1 MGRKKKQSGWKIFRQ
16 IIWFPFKIVGLGVY
30 WTYKGI
36 INLIRYIKNRK
47 EAAKTQQ
54 KREALNAKQSFRAF
68 DIVHR
73 HSGDI
78 RGFEKMLRENKS
90 TIGIILGARGKGKT
104 ALGMRLLENIH
115 TKTKRTC
122 VAIGFKEESLP
133 PWITPVLTTDDI
145 PNSALV
151 LIDEGGI
158 VFSSRKAMT
167 DANNMLSSLLL
178 IARHKDLSI
187 IFISQN
193 SANLDVNAIRQADY
207 LLLKPSSLL
216 QKDFERKKIQSI
228 YSELAEEFERHKNIQ
243 GLSYIYSDSF
253 RGFVTNNLPTFWSE
267 GISKS
272 FK

>member
-1 MGRKKKQSGWKIFRQ
+1 MGRKKKQSGWKTFGKVL
-16 IIWFPFKIVGLGVY
+16 WFPFKILGLTVY
-30 WTYKGI
+30 VAYKGI
-36 INLIRYIKNRK
+36 RNLIHTARK
-47 EAAKTQQ
+47 KKQEKETQK
-54 KREALNAKQSFRAF
+54 KREALDQKQSFRAF
-68 DIVHR
+68 NIVHR

-78 RGFEKMLRENKS
+78 RSFEKLLRENKS

-115 TKTKRTC
+115 TKSKRKC

-133 PWITPVLTTDDI
+133 HWITPVTNTEEI
-145 PNSALV
+145 ANGALV

-167 DANNMLSSLLL
+167 DANNLLSSLLL

-228 YSELAEEFERHKNIQ
+228 YSELAEEFERHKDIQ
-243 GLSYIYSDSF
+243 GISYIYSDSF
-253 RGFVTNNLPTFWSE
+253 RGFVTNDLPTFWSE

>member
-1 MGRKKKQSGWKIFRQ
+1 MGRKKKQSTWKWVGKIL
-16 IIWFPFKIVGLGVY
+16 WFPFKLLGLGIY
-30 WTYKGI
+30 FTYKGI
-36 INLIRYIKNRK
+36 KKLITHVQTNKK
-47 EAAKTQQ
+47 KAATKKIRST
-54 KREALNAKQSFRAF
+54 LNEKKSFKAF
-68 DIVHR
+68 SIIHR

-78 RGFEKMLRENKS
+78 RGFEKMLRANKS
-90 TIGIILGARGKGKT
+90 AIGIILGARGKGKT

-115 TKTKRTC
+115 MKTSRVC

-133 PWITPVLTTDDI
+133 PWITPLEKTEDI
-145 PNSALV
+145 PNGSFV

-193 SANLDVNAIRQADY
+193 SANLDINAIRQADY

-228 YSELAEEFERHKNIQ
+228 YSDLAEEFERHKNIT
-243 GLSYIYSDSF
+243 GISYIYSDNF
-253 RGFVTNNLPTFWSE
+253 RGFVSNSLPTFWSDS
-267 GISKS
+267 ISKS